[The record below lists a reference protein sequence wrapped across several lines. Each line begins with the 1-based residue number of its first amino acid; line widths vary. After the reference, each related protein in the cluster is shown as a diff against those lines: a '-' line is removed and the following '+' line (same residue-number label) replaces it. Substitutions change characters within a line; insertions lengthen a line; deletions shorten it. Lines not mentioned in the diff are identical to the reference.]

1 MRIRLLL
8 IISIIMSIT
17 QVKAQSG
24 HDLIGYWHNWNDA
37 SAPYISLDQ
46 VDSRYTIIDIAFA
59 VPAAGTDYKMTFTP
73 DQVTPAVLLSQIQQ
87 LQSTGKKV
95 LISIGGATAPVALNT
110 VTERDTFVSTMTS
123 ILTAYGF
130 DGMDID
136 LEGSSLALTGGTIS
150 QPTDATI
157 LNLIDAVDQIMINYR
172 AVFNRKMMLTM
183 APEAAF
189 VQGGMSAYGG
199 IWGAYLPVIDAL
211 RDSLDILHVQLY
223 NTGSLYGIDGGI
235 YTQGTADF
243 IVAMTEAVIQGF
255 NTGGGPFAGLPASKV
270 AVGLPACPQAAGGGF
285 ADTLMVKAALDY
297 LTGNGPKP
305 GIYTLAQPAGYPQL
319 RGMMTWS
326 VNWDAVSNCY
336 PSYSFAGNYQQIF
349 GSTTATNEVMM
360 QDNIHV
366 HPNPAS
372 SVTYLYLP
380 LGSKRSGTLFLTDMY
395 GRVIYKIESDNF
407 SSATAVD
414 LSALPKGMYAI
425 TLDSGNQVY
434 RMKVIKQ

>member
-1 MRIRLLL
+1 
-8 IISIIMSIT
+8 
-17 QVKAQSG
+17 
-24 HDLIGYWHNWNDA
+24 
-37 SAPYISLDQ
+37 LDQ

-87 LQSTGKKV
+87 LQSAGKKV

-285 ADTLMVKAALDY
+285 ADTLMVKAALEY

-305 GIYTLAQPAGYPQL
+305 GSYTLAQPSGYPQL

-336 PSYSFAGNYQQIF
+336 PSYSFAANFQNIF
-349 GSTTATNEVMM
+349 GTTTYFIELASQQE
-360 QDNIHV
+360 IKAF
-366 HPNPAS
+366 PNPAS
-372 SVTYLYLP
+372 STISILFPEKHSNSGILYLTDI
-380 LGSKRSGTLFLTDMY
+380 SGRLLLENTYNEISSTVVIDLTTFPAGVYFAEMHTGNRTY
-395 GRVIYKIESDNF
+395 RV
-407 SSATAVD
+407 
-414 LSALPKGMYAI
+414 
-425 TLDSGNQVY
+425 
-434 RMKVIKQ
+434 KVIRQ